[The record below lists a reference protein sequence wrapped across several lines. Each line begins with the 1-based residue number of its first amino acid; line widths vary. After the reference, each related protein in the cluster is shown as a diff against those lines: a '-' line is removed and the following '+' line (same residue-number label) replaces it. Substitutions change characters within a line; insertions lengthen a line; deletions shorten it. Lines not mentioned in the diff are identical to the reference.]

1 MIKYCSGKVGKPQGE
16 RQGLR
21 INPALARD
29 FCFLRKEERRSLKE
43 IMFSFDFFEV
53 RSSIETKDSTS
64 MLWETQHIGNI
75 LQDSLRLFDNKLIK
89 ND

>member
-1 MIKYCSGKVGKPQGE
+1 
-16 RQGLR
+16 
-21 INPALARD
+21 
-29 FCFLRKEERRSLKE
+29 
-43 IMFSFDFFEV
+43 MFSFDFFEV